1 MTAYDTSNSHRSD
14 PEPSTVSANII
25 AYSASDG
32 RVIIYDQHEQSAWVS
47 STCAIPL
54 QNAS

>member
-1 MTAYDTSNSHRSD
+1 MTAHDVPNDQRTD
-14 PEPSTVSANII
+14 AEPATVPANIL

-32 RVIIYDQHEQSAWVS
+32 RVIIYDERERSAWVS
-47 STCAIPL
+47 STCAVPL